1 MVASG
6 LNDPNLLAALAIPT
20 AGSTYVV
27 GQFAAYVC
35 TCVAVPVPTV
45 TLVAAVL
52 IIQEAEGRKKFVKLN
67 MRNVLSR
74 YRTYTVKKPSPI
86 QVYQGCAVVY
96 PCGSP
101 YAEMV
106 GEGAAAVQTGG
117 PGMVYGAVSGR

>member
-1 MVASG
+1 MPQGSLHEGGAVGAGGKVVNSAGSEVMVASG

-52 IIQEAEGRKKFVKLN
+52 II
-67 MRNVLSR
+67 
-74 YRTYTVKKPSPI
+74 
-86 QVYQGCAVVY
+86 
-96 PCGSP
+96 
-101 YAEMV
+101 
-106 GEGAAAVQTGG
+106 
-117 PGMVYGAVSGR
+117 